1 LDKPLLGGSQV
12 SKARPGAPTFF
23 FPEVFPDVQ
32 NRGFRTGVQN
42 RGFRTEGSEQR
53 VQNRGFRT
61 EGSEQRVQNRGFRTE
76 GSEQNVLTLPSDS
89 ALG

>member
-42 RGFRTEGSEQR
+42 RGFRTE